1 MFSTT
6 FQKYKENPIPPNIKL
21 PKHKKYK
28 PASLFFPTFV
38 PQKPSIM
45 ENEIQTAPETQTEVA
60 DCEATVTTKCLNCGT
75 EFEGNYCPECGQ
87 KADTRR
93 FTMRFIFQNLLTAI
107 LSNDGGV
114 WFSLK
119 NLFTRPG
126 AMIVEILDG
135 KRKRYFSPFPM
146 LFLALTVYILLF
158 SLTGS
163 RNSYNELENE
173 MTHKKE
179 SVEVETELNDSNRGI
194 VYGEKI
200 RRLIGNGLK
209 VYNNHY
215 TAVYML
221 TLPLFA
227 IATRAA
233 YGRKNRKRYNWAE
246 YLVAITYSMVM
257 VVLYRCLT
265 SLMFL
270 VSESVS
276 DRMGTLMPLVITI
289 AFTACFR
296 KMLGFGIAK
305 TAWRS
310 ILTVLLYYA
319 VLGLI
324 FAAGIAILAFII
336 VRKYY

>member
-1 MFSTT
+1 
-6 FQKYKENPIPPNIKL
+6 
-21 PKHKKYK
+21 
-28 PASLFFPTFV
+28 
-38 PQKPSIM
+38 M
-45 ENEIQTAPETQTEVA
+45 ENEIQEIQHEVETTN
-60 DCEATVTTKCLNCGT
+60 DEASNVVKCLNCGI
-75 EFEGNYCPECGQ
+75 EFEGNFCPECGQ
-87 KADTRR
+87 KADTSR
-93 FTMRFIFQNLLTAI
+93 FTMKFIFQNLFTAI

-126 AMIVEILDG
+126 ATIVEILAG

-163 RNSYNELENE
+163 RNSYKEIENE
-173 MTHKKE
+173 MTYKGE
-179 SVEVETELNDSNRGI
+179 PVEAEIELNGSDKGK
-194 VYGEKI
+194 VYGEKV
-200 RRLIGNGLK
+200 RQLIGTGLK
-209 VYNNHY
+209 IYNHYY

-233 YGRKNRKRYNWAE
+233 YGKKNRKRYNWAE

-257 VVLYRCLT
+257 VILYRCLT
-265 SLMFL
+265 SLMFI

-276 DRMGTLMPLVITI
+276 DRMGTLTPFVIII

-296 KMLGFGIAK
+296 KMLGFSIGK
-305 TAWRS
+305 TFWRS
-310 ILTVLLYYA
+310 FWAVMLYYA
-319 VLGLI
+319 ISGLL
-324 FAAGIAILAFII
+324 FTAFII
-336 VRKYY
+336 VAAIVLFKKY